1 MFHASATHPDAA
13 MVEIAI
19 TGKNLKRQM
28 YTFSVQLKNEEGKLL
43 ASASRQAQS
52 PGVIRMI
59 PRIRGAMPLDG
70 NIEKW
75 KNVPAMVCDSV
86 DSVVH
91 GKPNYAEIWIPQWL
105 GKKDLSFSVK
115 CAWRKNDAVYFLLN
129 VTDDV
134 LLSAPADKAGL
145 AFRYD
150 CLELFFD
157 SRPVKQQGTV
167 LSDGADQAIIIPRT
181 TRETTPCELWFARK
195 DRAHVKIEC
204 VGRRTADGWMLEG
217 KIIPTSQSAFQVRAG
232 SQFRMDFLV
241 DDTDKD
247 DPRWL
252 RKSAMALDGIFNN
265 SQNSNVWGRYELS
278 LDTVR

>member
-1 MFHASATHPDAA
+1 M
-13 MVEIAI
+13 I
-19 TGKNLKRQM
+19 
-28 YTFSVQLKNEEGKLL
+28 

-59 PRIRGAMPLDG
+59 PRILREMPLDG
-70 NIEKW
+70 SVEKW

-91 GKPNYAEIWIPQWL
+91 GKPNYAEIWVPQWL
-105 GKKDLSFSVK
+105 GKQDLSFSLQCV
-115 CAWRKNDAVYFLLN
+115 WRKNDAIYFLLN

-134 LLSAPADKAGL
+134 LLPAPEEKAGL

-157 SRPVKQQGTV
+157 SRSVKRQGSV
-167 LSDGADQAIIIPRT
+167 LSDGADQAIIIPRGS
-181 TRETTPCELWFARK
+181 REPSACDLWFARK
-195 DRAHVKIEC
+195 ERAHIRIEC
-204 VGRRTADGWMLEG
+204 VGRRTAGGWLLEG
-217 KIIPTSQSAFQVRAG
+217 KIIPTKKSAFQVRAG

-241 DDTDKD
+241 DDADRDEVK
-247 DPRWL
+247 WL

-278 LDTVR
+278 LDTVK